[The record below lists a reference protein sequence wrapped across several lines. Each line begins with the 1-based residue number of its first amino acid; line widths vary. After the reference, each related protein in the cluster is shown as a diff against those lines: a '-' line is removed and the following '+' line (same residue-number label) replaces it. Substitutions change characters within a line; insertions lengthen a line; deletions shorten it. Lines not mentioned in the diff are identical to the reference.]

1 MTGEL
6 TDEPFDLGTLQPR
19 GIGCETSW
27 RRDIFPIQRY
37 LAVRTGYRRR
47 QRLASSTS
55 HAKLESTG
63 EAVL

>member
-47 QRLASSTS
+47 QRLGKFDQSC
-55 HAKLESTG
+55 
-63 EAVL
+63 